1 MTGNPNAIRHLTQR
15 ELAERWNKSE
25 STIERYRSDRVGPT
39 YLKIG
44 GKILYRLADIEQYE
58 RECLYQSPDTRV
70 YPDLNGVT
78 A

>member
-1 MTGNPNAIRHLTQR
+1 MNENPNVIRHLTQR

-25 STIERYRSDRVGPT
+25 STLERYRSDHVGPN

-44 GKILYRLADIEQYE
+44 GKILYRLVDIEQYE
-58 RECLYQSPDTRV
+58 HECLYHGPDTRV
-70 YPDLNGVT
+70 HQDLSGVT